1 MDDAGRLM
9 IVYNLET
16 AERSAVFL
24 FGVKEIPE
32 RGRKYIGNVELLE
45 RRL

>member
-16 AERSAVFL
+16 AEKSAVFL
-24 FGVKEIPE
+24 FGVKEIPD
-32 RGRKYIGNVELLE
+32 RGRKYMGNVELLE